1 MAIQIPLIFCLLP
14 GAGFS
19 KPFPALLHLLG
30 FGRRVPGVA
39 RRRVDR
45 GRSPSGFQAGRG
57 KSVEGRKGEKGKPMK
72 FKTGNTLS
80 SHEAHKAKPAAKRL
94 AAKIALI
101 TGGSRGIGAAIALRL
116 AADGARIVISY
127 KRNRAAADEVVAE
140 IAEHC
145 GVSSLVRST
154 SCYLTKTG
162 QPLFL

>member
-1 MAIQIPLIFCLLP
+1 M
-14 GAGFS
+14 
-19 KPFPALLHLLG
+19 
-30 FGRRVPGVA
+30 
-39 RRRVDR
+39 
-45 GRSPSGFQAGRG
+45 
-57 KSVEGRKGEKGKPMK
+57 
-72 FKTGNTLS
+72 S

-116 AADGARIVISY
+116 AADGARVVISY
-127 KRNRAAADEVVAE
+127 KRNRAAADEVVAK

-154 SCYLTKTG
+154 SCCMALPYLTKTG